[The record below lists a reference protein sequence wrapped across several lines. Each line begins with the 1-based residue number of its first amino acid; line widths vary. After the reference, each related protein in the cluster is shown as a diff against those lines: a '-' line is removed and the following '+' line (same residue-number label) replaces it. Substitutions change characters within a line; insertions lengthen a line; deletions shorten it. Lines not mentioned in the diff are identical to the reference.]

1 MIEEIARTLSAA
13 YDKLSSESWDE
24 LSPEEREFH
33 SGMVCQLQN
42 IIMDLGMVLQVP
54 DCGQWYYDCG
64 MRICGSKQYICE
76 SCKSCEPLS

>member
-1 MIEEIARTLSAA
+1 MQEEIARTLSAA

-42 IIMDLGMVLQVP
+42 LIIELGQTLKVS
-54 DCGQWYYDCG
+54 DFGQWYYDCG

-76 SCKSCEPLS
+76 SCQNGESI